1 MLTKEII
8 KSMEV
13 FKNLSTE
20 GTKKKMLECRELSKS
35 FPVEG

>member
-1 MLTKEII
+1 MLTNEII

-20 GTKKKMLECRELSKS
+20 GIKEKCLNAKHCLKD
-35 FPVEG
+35 FQ